1 MRKFKQIKLLLI
13 LIFFAVTSMLLNS
26 CYPDYGLTVEDFD
39 VVATF
44 KDDAANF
51 QTYNTYFMPDS
62 VQKLFDGLLGSP
74 INSQLDEAIL
84 TEIENQMQSYGYQKV
99 NNQANADLY
108 LFVGITTSESY
119 VYDPGYWGG
128 YYGWYYPWYGGY
140 AYSYSTGSLFLTL
153 IDKVKFND
161 ANKIVGAVWAGTA
174 NGVVEDSKA
183 NIKVRTLN
191 SIDKMFNQS
200 PYLKIIE

>member
-26 CYPDYGLTVEDFD
+26 CYPDYGLTAEDFD